1 MHKFNEHSFEIYK
14 SKIEY
19 LLVNK
24 YQWITM
30 DISASL
36 KGIFLEGRP
45 LSWKE
50 GKISQLYVN
59 VHVFYIEYFSFH

>member
-1 MHKFNEHSFEIYK
+1 M
-14 SKIEY
+14 
-19 LLVNK
+19 NK

-36 KGIFLEGRP
+36 KGIFLEGCP

-50 GKISQLYVN
+50 GKVSQLYVD
-59 VHVFYIEYFSFH
+59 VHVFYIEYFSSY

>member
-14 SKIEY
+14 SKMEQ
-19 LLVNK
+19 LFVNK

-36 KGIFLEGRP
+36 KGIFLEGWNKLERR
-45 LSWKE
+45 E
-50 GKISQLYVN
+50 NITIVC
-59 VHVFYIEYFSFH
+59 

>member
-1 MHKFNEHSFEIYK
+1 M
-14 SKIEY
+14 
-19 LLVNK
+19 NK

-30 DISASL
+30 DIFASL
-36 KGIFLEGRP
+36 KGIFLGGWT
-45 LSWKE
+45 SWKE

>member
-14 SKIEY
+14 SKMQQF
-19 LLVNK
+19 LMKK

-30 DISASL
+30 DMPASL
-36 KGIFLEGRP
+36 KGIFLEGCP

-59 VHVFYIEYFSFH
+59 VHVFYIEYFSFY